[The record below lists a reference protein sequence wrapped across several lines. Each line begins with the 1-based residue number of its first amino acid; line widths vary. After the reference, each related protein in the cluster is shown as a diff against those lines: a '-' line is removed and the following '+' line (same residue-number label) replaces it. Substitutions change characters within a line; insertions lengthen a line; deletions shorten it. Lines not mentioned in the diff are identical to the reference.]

1 MSVTVVYQNVF
12 DVQAQATVVTVN
24 CGGVM
29 GKGCA
34 EVCKR
39 KYPMI
44 YLDYRRRCMRGLV
57 KVGRVSNEDI
67 YQQPDGRYII
77 LLPTK
82 DIWQNNSQ
90 LSWVETGLAE
100 LMNHCLRLNLDTIAI
115 PPPGCGNGGL
125 NFEEEV
131 KPVINEL
138 FDAQDIE
145 VTVCI

>member
-1 MSVTVVYQNVF
+1 
-12 DVQAQATVVTVN
+12 
-24 CGGVM
+24 
-29 GKGCA
+29 
-34 EVCKR
+34 
-39 KYPMI
+39 
-44 YLDYRRRCMRGLV
+44 MRGLV

-82 DIWQNNSQ
+82 DIWQNDSQ

-125 NFEEEV
+125 NFEEQV
-131 KPVINEL
+131 KPVITEL
-138 FDAQDIE
+138 FDEQDIE